1 MVAAAVP
8 VRLVA
13 AAAEVAA
20 GLVPLVPLVLLVLL
34 AGLLVLLER
43 QVPLQQVQ
51 RRQP

>member
-1 MVAAAVP
+1 MVAAVVP

-13 AAAEVAA
+13 AAAEAA
-20 GLVPLVPLVLLVLL
+20 EVLVLLVLL